1 MKRSCRGFDILSSSK
16 LMLRPKTNKLRLK
29 NKKYF
34 QREERVC
41 LCDCWPRPPRL
52 MQVLNASQQS
62 EHRFP
67 TFAIFISGMRLA
79 VSENFQQ
86 RPPNCSTL
94 GPQKI
99 LVSYTLSQSFCSC
112 LTTLLMLFVVCSPV
126 PSRSASCR
134 KSLTGRSPTVVPL
147 CELHPIVSVF

>member
-29 NKKYF
+29 TKKYF

-112 LTTLLMLFVVCSPV
+112 LTTLLMSICCLWSGAIKECVLSQI
-126 PSRSASCR
+126 
-134 KSLTGRSPTVVPL
+134 LNW
-147 CELHPIVSVF
+147 PISHCCTFA